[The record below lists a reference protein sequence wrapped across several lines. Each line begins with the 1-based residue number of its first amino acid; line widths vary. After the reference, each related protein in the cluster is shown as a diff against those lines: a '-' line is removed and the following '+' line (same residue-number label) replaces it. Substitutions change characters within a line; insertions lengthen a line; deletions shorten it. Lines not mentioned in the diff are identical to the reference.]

1 MGYFSDLHI
10 TLTKRDYLHM
20 LKKDRENDNICDC
33 FLNEEKAYIKYYEKK
48 DVECVSIR
56 QFNYKYYKEFDEVQ
70 SLEQYL
76 KETKSGYVFFR
87 TGSRWDDMEYR
98 NTAKYKELETPF
110 RFIDIIRKETLD
122 KVNIQESNY
131 KETKKEYV
139 ITDVKDII
147 EYCKGNNDIISLIHN
162 KFNRGTQ
169 FKLILNIDV
178 SKEETMSALFL
189 REPTDTN
196 YNLLSSETIDIKKSL
211 EFLGYPNREKF
222 LEDINRTYDI
232 EEEEEFE

>member
-20 LKKDRENDNICDC
+20 LEKDRENDNICDC
-33 FLNEEKAYIKYYEKK
+33 FLNEEKAYIKYYEKN

-56 QFNYKYYKEFDEVQ
+56 QFNYKYYKKFDEVQ
-70 SLEQYL
+70 ALEQYL

-87 TGSRWDDMEYR
+87 IGSSWDDMEYR

-110 RFIDIIRKETLD
+110 NFIDIIRKETLE

-131 KETKKEYV
+131 KETKKEYI

-147 EYCKGNNDIISLIHN
+147 EYCKGNNDIIDLINN

-169 FKLILNIDV
+169 FKLILNIDA

-189 REPTDTN
+189 TT
-196 YNLLSSETIDIKKSL
+196 SSISSGISL
-211 EFLGYPNREKF
+211 
-222 LEDINRTYDI
+222 
-232 EEEEEFE
+232 